1 MQQAVDEDGV
11 IWNVDAQGNAV
22 GAPVGRV
29 DQPQAPQQ
37 TGPAPFTV
45 GTPRAPEPK
54 APYRFE
60 SNDGSIWEVGPD
72 GQPRQLFQDSPVPKA
87 GDANGAKQGQRAA
100 NLRALEQNIARVREL
115 YQKNLKG
122 GWANQWTALV
132 PDILNPTLGQFDSA
146 GAGLSETGLA
156 AFRVPGVG
164 SQSDAELRAFVDAN
178 RPSSTDSDLKIEEKL
193 RNLETRLNAT
203 MQEMGVQ
210 PPAQQ
215 GPTVLRQAAGVQQ
228 SQAAPV
234 DGVTSQGGLQPI
246 PELAGMENTVIDMI
260 GRGANTEQVLGFLSE
275 QLSPYDAR
283 PDAETADW
291 IQGVIDRHQA
301 DPSKPVR
308 SLGSGWELLRH
319 RKVPEGEQSVL
330 GGFADTSL
338 GTALMTGANAA
349 TGGLPAY
356 LAGKQDVMGAAAQER
371 PGEAMAGEIGGGALG
386 MLGINRAAG
395 ALGKAGAL
403 LTRGGGI
410 GGDMAYGATRGG
422 LEGGPGGAVAGAL
435 AAGVGNKVGSGIVS
449 GTGAAVRGVSSPA
462 VRYLADKGVPMTL
475 GQMMGNRGIG
485 GRMMNKLESV
495 PILGDA
501 LQQRRM
507 EGVKAFNEEAFRQA
521 VNPIDGPAPGF
532 GPDGIEAAQQ
542 QVGQA
547 YDNAY
552 GGISLTP
559 DEQFAQQAGPA
570 IQQGRSVPVMGE
582 QFDYI
587 MQNKIAPLGAGDAI
601 DGPRLQAA
609 LQALKGARS
618 SFVKEGAMGNE
629 AANAVT
635 GVESALN
642 DMVARQAPG
651 ALPAIGAAN
660 AANRNVSTLGN
671 AVMGNADGLFTPA
684 QLRRAGIGNTKKF
697 GGQNKA
703 ARGDIPFKE
712 LIGYGQDVLP
722 STIPNSGSADRG
734 MASMLLPVALGGGAV
749 GAQQFGEPT
758 VAIPLA
764 ALTALTSKQGSK
776 IAQKAMTGRS
786 DAMRAAGIAIRKQK
800 RKAGI
805 FGASAASSMVPQFPQ

>member
-1 MQQAVDEDGV
+1 MQQAVDEDGY

-22 GAPVGRV
+22 GDAPVGRV
-29 DQPQAPQQ
+29 GQQTAPQRD
-37 TGPAPFTV
+37 GPSSVTLGAPRPPDPNAGLRTQLLQAQV
-45 GTPRAPEPK
+45 ALAQANANKANQGTAGAK
-54 APYRFE
+54 T
-60 SNDGSIWEVGPD
+60 
-72 GQPRQLFQDSPVPKA
+72 
-87 GDANGAKQGQRAA
+87 GDAKLTQRAA
-100 NLRALEQNIARVREL
+100 NLRALQQNIARVREL
-115 YQKNLKG
+115 YQKNLRG
-122 GWANQWTALV
+122 GMPNQATALV
-132 PDILNPTLGQFDSA
+132 PDFINPTLGQFDSA

-164 SQSDAELRAFVDAN
+164 AQSDAELRAFVDAN

-210 PPAQQ
+210 QQ
-215 GPTVLRQAAGVQQ
+215 GPTVLPQAAGVQQ
-228 SQAAPV
+228 SQSAPI

-260 GRGANTEQVLGFLSE
+260 GRGANTEQVLGFLTQ
-275 QLSPYDAR
+275 QLAPYDAR
-283 PDAETADW
+283 PDAGTADW

-319 RKVPEGEQSVL
+319 RKMPEGERNAL

-371 PGEAMAGEIGGGALG
+371 PGSAMAGEIGGGALG
-386 MLGINRAAG
+386 MLGINRIAG
-395 ALGKAGAL
+395 AAGKAGSL

-410 GGDMAYGATRGG
+410 GGDMVYGATRGG
-422 LEGGPGGAVAGAL
+422 LEGGPGGAAVGAL
-435 AAGVGNKVGSGIVS
+435 SAGIGNKVGSGIVS

-475 GQMMGNRGIG
+475 GQMMGNRGIA
-485 GRMMNKLESV
+485 GRVMNKMESV
-495 PILGDA
+495 PFLGDA

-507 EGVKAFNEEAFRQA
+507 EGVRAYGEEAARQA
-521 VNPIDGPAPGF
+521 VDPINGPAPGF
-532 GPDGIEAAQQ
+532 GSEGVGNAQQ
-542 QVGQA
+542 AVSQA
-547 YDNAY
+547 YDDAY
-552 GGISLTP
+552 SGIRLTP

-609 LQALKGARS
+609 LQALKSARS
-618 SFVKEGAMGNE
+618 SFVKEGAMGSE
-629 AANAVT
+629 AADAVM

-651 ALPAIGAAN
+651 ALPQINAAN
-660 AANRNVSTLGN
+660 AAYRNVSVLGD
-671 AVMGNADGLFTPA
+671 AVSSNADELVTPA
-684 QLRRAGIGNTKKF
+684 ALRRAALNNTKKF
-697 GGQNKA
+697 GGRNA
-703 ARGDIPFKE
+703 ANRGDIPFKE

-722 STIPNSGSADRG
+722 STIPNSGTADRG
-734 MASMLLPVALGGGAV
+734 MAAMLVPAALGGGAV
-749 GAQQFGEPT
+749 GAQQLGEPK

-764 ALTALTSKQGSK
+764 ALAALTSKQGSK

-786 DAMRAAGIAIRKQK
+786 DAARAIGVAIRKQK
-800 RKAGI
+800 RKAGL
-805 FGASAASSMVPQFPQ
+805 FGAAAATSMVPQLPQ